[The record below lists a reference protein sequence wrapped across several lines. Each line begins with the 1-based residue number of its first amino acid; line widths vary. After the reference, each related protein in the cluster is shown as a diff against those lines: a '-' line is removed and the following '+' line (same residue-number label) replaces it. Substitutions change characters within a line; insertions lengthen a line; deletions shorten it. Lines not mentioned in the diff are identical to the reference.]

1 MKWLDVCSCPVNPDV
16 MPPDRAR
23 ILGRSR
29 FGLSWPW
36 EVSRRLKHQSAQLS
50 RAKRTSCFQNGSKL
64 SRAVAADSA
73 VLLPRRCF
81 VDRSVCDRLVI
92 ADTVGKS
99 LNAIHNSLFSVFDIP
114 TDPRMLELLCRHA
127 RSDSKRH
134 REDVLHIFCLQSVIE
149 TATIVLAVCDQRIAG
164 STRS

>member
-1 MKWLDVCSCPVNPDV
+1 MKWLDFRSCPVNPDV

-99 LNAIHNSLFSVFDIP
+99 LNAIHNSLFLGFRY
-114 TDPRMLELLCRHA
+114 TDRSADARVALSTCSIRLETSSRRCFTHILLA
-127 RSDSKRH
+127 KRN
-134 REDVLHIFCLQSVIE
+134 
-149 TATIVLAVCDQRIAG
+149 
-164 STRS
+164 